1 MSPMPARTYSNP
13 GEDELDDYVLAANL
27 TEVPPGRIFPV
38 EVEGERIALY
48 NVGGAIH
55 ATRDCCTHQSFPL
68 SKGVL
73 RGKYVKCALHGWEYD
88 VTTGE
93 YQGNPDIRVRRYSV
107 KVEGDW
113 IFVRVE

>member
-1 MSPMPARTYSNP
+1 MN
-13 GEDELDDYVLAANL
+13 DYVLAAKL
-27 TEVPPGRIFPV
+27 AEVPPGCMICV
-38 EVEGERIALY
+38 EVGGERVALY
-48 NVGGAIH
+48 NVAGTIH

-93 YQGNPDIRVRRYSV
+93 YQGNPDIHVRRYPV
-107 KVEGDW
+107 KVEGDQVW
-113 IFVRVE
+113 VRIE

>member
-1 MSPMPARTYSNP
+1 MN
-13 GEDELDDYVLAANL
+13 DYVLAAKL
-27 TEVPPGRIFPV
+27 AEVPPGRMICV
-38 EVEGERIALY
+38 EVGGERVALY
-48 NVGGAIH
+48 NVAGTIH

-93 YQGNPDIRVRRYSV
+93 YQGNPDIHVRRYPV
-107 KVEGDW
+107 KVEGDQVW
-113 IFVRVE
+113 VRIE